1 MMAQIQ
7 EHAANPHGAANKK
20 TEKASVEKAIQAGG
34 SSDSNETIDDLL
46 AELNASNSFDE
57 EDTGD
62 NPTTH
67 AAVETNLQRQQP
79 SPQPSRRRSLPS
91 TPPPPGHH
99 DHRVFESL
107 KSSVEKDFDHVHALM
122 ESLTAELNKSKNEVE
137 NCQEIIKSE
146 QILRESIE
154 DQLQHHLS
162 QHREY
167 KKKMTEEMAQL
178 YARVRESE
186 ENVHKIKS
194 ENEELHQKNI
204 MLTKENEVI
213 LKRVE
218 DIEKETNVI
227 QDKLFNGELVT
238 RGENQTTDRKLQS
251 SRQQQRPMEDVNSQ
265 PLGQHE
271 QSRKFFEKLSLSET
285 RSSLVIQIL
294 EALIEED

>member
-1 MMAQIQ
+1 MPGGKQSKTALFEEINFSIYNDGDRTSAYMTNKEGLPLWMKCIDEHYKSLAVYIEWSKCDYQAKMMAQIQ

-20 TEKASVEKAIQAGG
+20 TEKVGNLTIYFYLTTYRILIQENQCGKWCREVFPCIKASVEKARQAGG

-91 TPPPPGHH
+91 TPPLPGHH

-107 KSSVEKDFDHVHALM
+107 KSSVEKVIEENITIKETLHSVTLKLQDFDHVHARM

-146 QILRESIE
+146 
-154 DQLQHHLS
+154 
-162 QHREY
+162 
-167 KKKMTEEMAQL
+167 
-178 YARVRESE
+178 
-186 ENVHKIKS
+186 
-194 ENEELHQKNI
+194 
-204 MLTKENEVI
+204 
-213 LKRVE
+213 
-218 DIEKETNVI
+218 
-227 QDKLFNGELVT
+227 
-238 RGENQTTDRKLQS
+238 
-251 SRQQQRPMEDVNSQ
+251 
-265 PLGQHE
+265 
-271 QSRKFFEKLSLSET
+271 
-285 RSSLVIQIL
+285 
-294 EALIEED
+294 